1 MTYGEKVSA
10 LLNNDDYTGMYGAVG
25 VCLAILIAEI
35 FISLFLLI
43 VYAGSDRKRE
53 KQKSED
59 GLQRMESFP
68 ERLRLVMIVSFP
80 ETIKSLLMKL
90 PFLLMIFVVLRSGS
104 DISAIA
110 HEFGVFY
117 GYFICV
123 CAVLVF
129 VISSRISHIMG
140 SLTIAMK
147 KKDKRGIR
155 EVIYAGMHYCIAAG
169 LFVSVCMAVLAPQIG
184 KVLCK
189 DHGDALAGYY
199 VSGAACFVVLIIGIF
214 NHRALYTLGARS
226 LSYLLLAVLNV
237 VFILSCVFLRAR
249 EMEILSVICLAALIA
264 CAAEVFVSYVLIA
277 RKYAL
282 QSDLIR
288 SVMIPLVGAGLAGL
302 AAMLLRNLLAPHV
315 SSLMCLILC
324 VILGGVIY
332 LFVLAATKSITES
345 EVEKIYGSLGKK
357 IFGLIIR

>member
-1 MTYGEKVSA
+1 M
-10 LLNNDDYTGMYGAVG
+10 
-25 VCLAILIAEI
+25 
-35 FISLFLLI
+35 
-43 VYAGSDRKRE
+43 
-53 KQKSED
+53 
-59 GLQRMESFP
+59 
-68 ERLRLVMIVSFP
+68 
-80 ETIKSLLMKL
+80 
-90 PFLLMIFVVLRSGS
+90 
-104 DISAIA
+104 
-110 HEFGVFY
+110 
-117 GYFICV
+117 
-123 CAVLVF
+123 
-129 VISSRISHIMG
+129 
-140 SLTIAMK
+140 
-147 KKDKRGIR
+147 
-155 EVIYAGMHYCIAAG
+155 
-169 LFVSVCMAVLAPQIG
+169 
-184 KVLCK
+184 
-189 DHGDALAGYY
+189 
-199 VSGAACFVVLIIGIF
+199 VLIIGIF